1 MNKKI
6 LFVSA
11 SIVTGVVGSLLLKK
25 NKQAA
30 IIENKQNFIGN
41 WHYLRRN
48 NDFVQVTVTP
58 DFKLLIQGKEQAI
71 RDHQFRGNRLS
82 FLDHLGYEISIE
94 QQADAFYF
102 FDETEDSSYKLIKKE
117 NN

>member
-6 LFVSA
+6 LFISA
-11 SIVTGVVGSLLLKK
+11 SIVTGVVGSLLIKK
-25 NKQAA
+25 NKQTAL
-30 IIENKQNFIGN
+30 IENKQNFIGN

-48 NDFVQVTVTP
+48 NNCVQVTITP

-71 RDHQFRGNRLS
+71 RDHQFKGNRLS

-94 QQADAFYF
+94 QQADDFYF
-102 FDETEDSSYKLIKKE
+102 YDETEDSSYKLIKKDK
-117 NN
+117 